1 MAKEGRTKR
10 SQSNS
15 KKRAKS
21 ESPEKVKETCF
32 FFFLN
37 NRTKSHRQN
46 IGVEVSLYADIMTKK
61 KRQTYFYA
69 VSIVHFNFMF
79 NYDNFIIEGELI

>member
-15 KKRAKS
+15 KKQAKS

-32 FFFLN
+32 VCLN
-37 NRTKSHRQN
+37 YRTKEPQAIYWCGDFIVCRKL
-46 IGVEVSLYADIMTKK
+46 IVTK
-61 KRQTYFYA
+61 KRQTYYFYI
-69 VSIVHFNFMF
+69 VSK
-79 NYDNFIIEGELI
+79 